1 MSSSKKF
8 EKFLRVHILKNI
20 YERLLL
26 YQFQVLIVGCH
37 GGKGGEFRKK
47 PLFVCPLCRIKI
59 LCKWYGIEASWR
71 LLFIP

>member
-59 LCKWYGIEASWR
+59 LCKWYGIEAS
-71 LLFIP
+71 